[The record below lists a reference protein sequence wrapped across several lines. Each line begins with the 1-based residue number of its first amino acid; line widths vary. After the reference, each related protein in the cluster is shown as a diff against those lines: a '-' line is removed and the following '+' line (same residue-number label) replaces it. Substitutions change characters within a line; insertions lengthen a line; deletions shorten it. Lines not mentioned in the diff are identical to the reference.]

1 MKVYVYEGKLN
12 GEHHLKTV
20 DTLSSLPLPPLPQ
33 KNEKIC
39 IEDDVYVVNDILIN
53 YDKNCVDIFVKLYDW
68 E

>member
-1 MKVYVYEGKLN
+1 MKVYVYEGKLS
-12 GEHHLKTV
+12 GEHYLLTADGECHL
-20 DTLSSLPLPPLPQ
+20 PLPQ

-39 IEDDVYVVNDILIN
+39 VEDEVYIVNDILIN

>member
-12 GEHHLKTV
+12 GEHYLLTV
-20 DTLSSLPLPPLPQ
+20 DAECHLPFPQ

-39 IEDDVYVVNDILIN
+39 VEDEVYIVNDILIN

>member
-1 MKVYVYEGKLN
+1 MKVYVYKGKLN
-12 GEHHLKTV
+12 GEHYLLTA
-20 DTLSSLPLPPLPQ
+20 DTECYLPLPQ